1 MSHSVPMMGHL
12 AGEKL
17 CKSLRIGGGGECNS
31 DVMTH
36 CMSCPQCATATTAGL
51 VNKPVFIF

>member
-1 MSHSVPMMGHL
+1 MGHL